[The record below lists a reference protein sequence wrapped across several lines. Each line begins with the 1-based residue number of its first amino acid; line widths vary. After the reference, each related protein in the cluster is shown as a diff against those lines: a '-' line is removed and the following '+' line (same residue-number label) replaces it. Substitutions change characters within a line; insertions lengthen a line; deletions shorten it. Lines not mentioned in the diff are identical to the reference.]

1 VRAQAHIRLRLTI
14 RSPSAPPSLS
24 LRMIEPSDSLA
35 ADPSQRAWSIMT
47 RRSQSLTEALA
58 DLDAGTLAN
67 VARIVVSEDWWEA
80 LSDGERSTYTRR
92 CADRG
97 ITLSTDDRIS
107 RHFVELVGRN
117 DPPLSS
123 ERRV

>member
-1 VRAQAHIRLRLTI
+1 MT
-14 RSPSAPPSLS
+14 
-24 LRMIEPSDSLA
+24 EPSDSLA
-35 ADPSQRAWSIMT
+35 ADHSQRAWSIMT
-47 RRSQSLTEALA
+47 RRSQSRTEALA

>member
-1 VRAQAHIRLRLTI
+1 
-14 RSPSAPPSLS
+14 
-24 LRMIEPSDSLA
+24 MIEPPDSLG
-35 ADPSQRAWSIMT
+35 ADRSQRAWSIMT

-80 LSDGERSTYTRR
+80 LSDGERATYTRR
-92 CADRG
+92 CDDRG